1 MTDPDFIRRTLEDL
15 KARDLYRHLV
25 VVGSPAGPRVQVGGR
40 TVLQFASNNYLG
52 LAGDPR
58 VREAACRA
66 VEKWG
71 WGAGASPLLA
81 GHTDAHAA
89 LEADLATFKRTEAAL
104 VFPSG
109 YMTNLGILSALVGPG
124 DTVVMDREN
133 HASLYDAVRL
143 SGARLER
150 YKHADAAAGDLLAAS
165 LGKAERGRTESDR
178 AKDKSLARRVSDLPR
193 DEPAGRML
201 LATDTVFSMGGD
213 LAPLA
218 ALADACRRA
227 GVMLVL
233 DEAHALGLLG
243 PTGAGLAEQI
253 SFEPA
258 AGAADGS
265 PVASAPQLRYSPP
278 ATTVAGS
285 EIIAS
290 VGTLSKALGGIG
302 GFVAASREVCD
313 LIVNRARPFIYSTAL
328 PAAAC
333 EAAREALRISREEP
347 ERRRRV
353 LALADRLRATLRDK
367 GFDTGRSATP
377 IIPIM
382 IGEPEAALA
391 TAAALLA
398 HGIFCPAIRPP
409 TVAPGTSRLRVS
421 LTADHTEE
429 DVDRLVAA
437 LVEIRGHAARKL

>member
-15 KARDLYRHLV
+15 KARDLYRRLTAI
-25 VVGSPAGPRVQVGGR
+25 GPAAGLRPGEAGLCPGEAGPRLAISGR
-40 TVLQFASNNYLG
+40 EVLQFASNNYLG

-58 VREAACRA
+58 VREVLCRA

-89 LEADLATFKRTEAAL
+89 LEADLASFKHTEAAL
-104 VFPSG
+104 VFPTG
-109 YMTNLGILSALVGPG
+109 YMTNLGAISALMGRG
-124 DTVVMDREN
+124 DTVIMDREN

-150 YKHADAAAGDLLAAS
+150 YRHADAGAAEAMLVRAPT
-165 LGKAERGRTESDR
+165 GRSEVSPHG
-178 AKDKSLARRVSDLPR
+178 ARIPVREYTPDLPVGAR
-193 DEPAGRML
+193 VM

-218 ALADACRRA
+218 ELADACRRSGA
-227 GVMLVL
+227 MLLV
-233 DEAHALGLLG
+233 DEAHATGLLG
-243 PTGAGLAEQI
+243 PTGAGLAEQVLL
-253 SFEPA
+253 EPA
-258 AGAADGS
+258 VEAAGGS
-265 PVASAPQLRYSPP
+265 PV
-278 ATTVAGS
+278 
-285 EIIAS
+285 AS

-302 GFVAASREVCD
+302 GFVAASRGTCD

-353 LALADRLRATLRDK
+353 LALADRLRAALRDK

-377 IIPIM
+377 IIPVI

-391 TAAALLA
+391 MAAALLA
-398 HGIFCPAIRPP
+398 RGIFCPAIRPP

-437 LVEIRGHAARKL
+437 LVAARG